1 MSMTSPRA
9 LSEPPSPAVPDRPRG
24 RLGAVRD
31 TVGAVVG
38 AVLGLAPHVL
48 HHVGLIAGTAFVA
61 GSGGS
66 VLLYALGLVL
76 SVPMLVRLHR
86 RFGTWVAPLIAVAV
100 FSAMFLFSAL
110 VVGPAISGSGR
121 SGDRPAPA
129 PAPTE
134 QHTEHH
140 T

>member
-1 MSMTSPRA
+1 M
-9 LSEPPSPAVPDRPRG
+9 PDRPRG

-61 GSGGS
+61 GAGGNA
-66 VLLYALGLVL
+66 LLYVIGLLL
-76 SVPMLVRLHR
+76 SLPMLVRLYR
-86 RFGTWVAPLIAVAV
+86 RFDTWVAPAIATTV
-100 FSAMFLFSAL
+100 FTAMFLLSAL
-110 VVGPAISGSGR
+110 VVGPAITGNGSR
-121 SGDRPAPA
+121 DRPAPT

-140 T
+140 S